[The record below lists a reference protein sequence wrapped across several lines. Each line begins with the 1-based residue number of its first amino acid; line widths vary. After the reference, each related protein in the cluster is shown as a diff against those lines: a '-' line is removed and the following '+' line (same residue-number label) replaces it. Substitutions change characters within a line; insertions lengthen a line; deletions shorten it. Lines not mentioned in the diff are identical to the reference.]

1 MNKAK
6 TMSNIIQFPTAE
18 RIKQVIDE
26 KIDKIIDEEDRV
38 EIQKEDCVEL
48 AHYCFQLMYQ
58 AILGNEFIDGFE
70 EMDFYDIKTDE
81 AKDMSVIINLL
92 AAMFYRYKGLHHPFI
107 KDLDDGDKK
116 LIGLVDS
123 NFETSDKIEEELRK
137 IEKSMEEFL
146 TEKSEEN
153 DTD

>member
-6 TMSNIIQFPTAE
+6 SMSNIIQFPTSE

-26 KIDKIIDEEDRV
+26 KIDKIIDEEDQV
-38 EIQKEDCVEL
+38 EIQKEECVEL
-48 AHYCFQLMYQ
+48 AHYCFQLMDQ
-58 AILGNEFIDGFE
+58 AIIGNEFVDGFE
-70 EMDFYDIKTDE
+70 DMDFYSLNTSE
-81 AKDMSVIINLL
+81 MRDMSVIINLL

-116 LIGLVDS
+116 LVKLVDD
-123 NFETSDKIEEELRK
+123 NFQASDRIEEELRK
-137 IEKSMEEFL
+137 IERSMEEFL